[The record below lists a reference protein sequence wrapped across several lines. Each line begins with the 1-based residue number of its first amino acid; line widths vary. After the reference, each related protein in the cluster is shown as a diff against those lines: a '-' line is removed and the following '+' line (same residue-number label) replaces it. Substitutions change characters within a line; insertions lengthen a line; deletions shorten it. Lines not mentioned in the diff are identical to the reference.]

1 MDTWSASTAIKVSG
15 GDPRPIIM
23 KGYSYKKQKTHRQ
36 SPSDKNKSKKP
47 KKASKSSKQANQAKQ
62 ANKRK

>member
-1 MDTWSASTAIKVSG
+1 MAFKLTYKG

-47 KKASKSSKQANQAKQ
+47 KKASRSSKASKSSC
-62 ANKRK
+62 